1 MKEKI
6 FEQINKELKLASWLD
21 LVVLTL
27 AVSVTL
33 TLFGI
38 AMVTAAGSVGSMSA
52 SLMGGLGRSIKS
64 FNTVPTIIMFASLAA
79 IVAINWY
86 GIKVLLKNKAQRAK
100 LNEGMMKLYKD
111 EGMDQYHDGSIFKT
125 YETRYT
131 LFAVIMGSVGALSLI
146 ATLAVFID
154 NLTTL

>member
-6 FEQINKELKLASWLD
+6 FDQMGKELKLASWLD
-21 LVVLTL
+21 LVVLAL

-33 TLFGI
+33 TLFSV
-38 AMVTAAGSVGSMSA
+38 AMITAAGSVGSVTSI
-52 SLMGGLGRSIKS
+52 MGGLGRSIKS

-86 GIKVLLKNKAQRAK
+86 GIKVLLKNKVQRAK

-131 LFAVIMGSVGALSLI
+131 LFAVIMGSVAALSLV
-146 ATLAVFID
+146 ATLSVFID
-154 NLTTL
+154 RLTTL